1 MGFYCYVY
9 SFLCFFVIDLF
20 FKAKSLQMCETGII
34 FKAAE
39 SALSAERVRIQK
51 HEEVTEMNHKLKL
64 NSNKVLCPPS
74 CAALPAF
81 SCPFLLSLII
91 FSLLSYF

>member
-1 MGFYCYVY
+1 MGFYYYVY
-9 SFLCFFVIDLF
+9 SFSCFFFLFIDLF
-20 FKAKSLQMCETGII
+20 FKAKSLQMYETGII

-64 NSNKVLCPPS
+64 NSNKVLCPPML
-74 CAALPAF
+74 CCVAG
-81 SCPFLLSLII
+81 I
-91 FSLLSYF
+91 